1 MRQTTEKP
9 CQKMLWDHA
18 QIMLLHWSFPKRRPC
33 PFAPNRSRNRLCRT
47 SGWAVGVAVPT
58 NDDRSARPLGPVCCC
73 WVDLNSSC
81 WSLRDIPNESSMAF
95 YYSEVGQ
102 SPLQNLIL
110 TSTFLQYYLLQNTQF
125 EIIYKDHYCESL
137 SCWVHFQQIF
147 GPHKSVARVPKN
159 VSPQKVNKT

>member
-1 MRQTTEKP
+1 
-9 CQKMLWDHA
+9 
-18 QIMLLHWSFPKRRPC
+18 
-33 PFAPNRSRNRLCRT
+33 
-47 SGWAVGVAVPT
+47 
-58 NDDRSARPLGPVCCC
+58 
-73 WVDLNSSC
+73 
-81 WSLRDIPNESSMAF
+81 MAF

-125 EIIYKDHYCESL
+125 EIIYKDQYCESL